1 VPILFHQ
8 KITKPNRRKRKA
20 AQNTFVLNAPSK
32 IFLKLTPFVNFILR
46 AAFAALSFR
55 QKKIQSRTEIR
66 DKLSKALLY
75 EKGKN
80 VGEIDILWQ

>member
-1 VPILFHQ
+1 ML
-8 KITKPNRRKRKA
+8 
-20 AQNTFVLNAPSK
+20 
-32 IFLKLTPFVNFILR
+32 LKLTPFVNFILR
-46 AAFAALSFR
+46 AALSFR
-55 QKKIQSRTEIR
+55 QKIQSRTEIR